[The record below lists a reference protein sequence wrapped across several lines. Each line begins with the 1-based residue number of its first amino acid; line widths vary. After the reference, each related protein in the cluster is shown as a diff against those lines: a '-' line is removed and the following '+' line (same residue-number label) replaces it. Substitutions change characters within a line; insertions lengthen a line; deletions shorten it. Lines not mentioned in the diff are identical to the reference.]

1 MERKLL
7 EQITKRYQEG
17 VGLRELGREFDIN
30 HEKIRYHLSKHG
42 IHKPK
47 HKHVND
53 DGTLTCLRC
62 STKKELS
69 SFPYYKTCGKRLC
82 RDCYRAYMLDHD
94 MKKLGTTGEK
104 YQMLYELQGGKC
116 AICQTTAG
124 HITKNGNVAR
134 LALDHCHETG
144 KPRGLLCNKCNRGI
158 GYLKNNLDSAVSY
171 LSGFHTE

>member
-30 HEKIRYHLSKHG
+30 HEKIRYQLSKHG